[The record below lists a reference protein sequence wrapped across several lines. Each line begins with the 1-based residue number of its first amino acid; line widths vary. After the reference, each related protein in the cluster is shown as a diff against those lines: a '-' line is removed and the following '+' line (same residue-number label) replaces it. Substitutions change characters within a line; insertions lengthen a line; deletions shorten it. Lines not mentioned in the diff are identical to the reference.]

1 MNIQD
6 IIAIIFFVPV
16 GFVAISSAVCLLC
29 MPFHY
34 LADYLQAKSKPL

>member
-6 IIAIIFFVPV
+6 IIAIIFLVPV
-16 GFVAISSAVCLLC
+16 GFVAIGSAVCLLC

-34 LADYLQAKSKPL
+34 LADYLQVRSKTL

>member
-6 IIAIIFFVPV
+6 IITIIFFIPV
-16 GFVAISSAVCLLC
+16 GFVAITSAVCLLC

-34 LADYLQAKSKPL
+34 LSDYIHLRSKTL

>member
-6 IIAIIFFVPV
+6 IIAIIFFIPV
-16 GFVAISSAVCLLC
+16 GFVAIGSVVFLLC

-34 LADYLQAKSKPL
+34 LADYLQVRSNTL

>member
-6 IIAIIFFVPV
+6 IIAIVFLVPV
-16 GFVAISSAVCLLC
+16 GFVAIGSAVCLLC

-34 LADYLQAKSKPL
+34 LSDYLHLRSNTL